1 MSLFLDN
8 DVLAKLASWDLLE
21 DGIQAFGFAL
31 ADVRYLP
38 TAPFWL
44 GLAGKK
50 KCSYPPE
57 VQGRLRAFLA
67 AAQACAEDPAGED
80 SELHKVDNIDAGEAI
95 LLSQAACSTGSFLA
109 TGDKRCIRAV
119 ANAPACERLV
129 SLLGGRVLCLEQ
141 VLLRAIELLGF
152 EAVKKRIVGSNQL
165 AMDTAVR
172 AAFGSGMQADA
183 INACGS
189 LERRVKSLASEA
201 AGMLAPHEYR
211 YGDEPTDP

>member
-8 DVLAKLASWDLLE
+8 DVLAKLASWNLLE
-21 DGIQAFGFAL
+21 DGIKACGFAL
-31 ADVRYLP
+31 ADVRFLP
-38 TAPFWL
+38 TAPYWL

-67 AAQACAEDPAGED
+67 AAQACAEDPAGDD
-80 SELHKVDNIDAGEAI
+80 SELHKVDDIDAGEAI
-95 LLSQAACSTGSFLA
+95 LLSQAARSAGSFLA

-119 ANAPACERLV
+119 VTAPACARLV
-129 SLLGGRVLCLEQ
+129 SMLVGRVLCLEQ
-141 VLLRAIELLGF
+141 VLLRVVDLLGF
-152 EAVKKRIVGSNQL
+152 EEVKKRIVGSNQL
-165 AMDTAVR
+165 ALDTSVR
-172 AAFGSGMQADA
+172 AAFGSGMQADD

-201 AGMLAPHEYR
+201 AGMLASQKYR
-211 YGDEPTDP
+211 YDEQADQ

>member
-21 DGIQAFGFAL
+21 GGIQACGFAL

-67 AAQACAEDPAGED
+67 TAQACAEAPAGED

-95 LLSQAACSTGSFLA
+95 
-109 TGDKRCIRAV
+109 R
-119 ANAPACERLV
+119 
-129 SLLGGRVLCLEQ
+129 GRE
-141 VLLRAIELLGF
+141 
-152 EAVKKRIVGSNQL
+152 EAH
-165 AMDTAVR
+165 
-172 AAFGSGMQADA
+172 
-183 INACGS
+183 
-189 LERRVKSLASEA
+189 RRVESARNGHGSASGIRVWH
-201 AGMLAPHEYR
+201 AGRR
-211 YGDEPTDP
+211 YQCLRVA